1 MIPARRRALPSP
13 WAMLFLAA
21 CCLLSLIITYRA
33 GAQNAGTAASPA
45 AESKPADKDK
55 SATDKSAT
63 NKSAADKSAADK
75 AATDKPA
82 DQPDA
87 ASAPAKGKRPP
98 PSKTEESATIQDDPT
113 LVPDDKE
120 SADNNVTF
128 PIDI

>member
-33 GAQNAGTAASPA
+33 GAQNAGTAAPPA

-55 SATDKSAT
+55 SAADKSAT
-63 NKSAADKSAADK
+63 DKSAADK
-75 AATDKPA
+75 PEAGQPA

-87 ASAPAKGKRPP
+87 SAAPAKGKRPP
-98 PSKTEESATIQDDPT
+98 PSKAEESATIQDDPT

-120 SADNNVTF
+120 SAYNNVSF

>member
-1 MIPARRRALPSP
+1 MIPARRRAMPSP

-33 GAQNAGTAASPA
+33 GAQNAGTAAPPA
-45 AESKPADKDK
+45 AASKPADKD
-55 SATDKSAT
+55 
-63 NKSAADKSAADK
+63 KSAADKSAADK
-75 AATDKPA
+75 PAADKPA
-82 DQPDA
+82 DQSDTPA
-87 ASAPAKGKRPP
+87 APTKGKRPP